1 MALRIREGA
10 VIGHETMR
18 HVDRFFGMP
27 ACLLLTALRRG
38 RGLLRGRARHARQA
52 VRRVL
57 FVQLAESGS
66 MVLADPAM
74 RDLATRSGAQL
85 YCLTFARNRASL
97 AITGT
102 VPEAH
107 VFTIRTG
114 SAREMLGD
122 AGRFLRWVRRTRI
135 DAIVDLELFS
145 CLTAVLCLLTG
156 VPRRVGFHRF
166 DGAGLY
172 RGDLYS
178 HPVAFN
184 PQLHMAQ
191 NYLLLVEALFG
202 IAVPPAPRVPVAAL
216 VPRVR
221 RREISAAELDAVRS
235 RLADCLARGADERLV
250 LVNANA
256 SALLP
261 QRRWPQ
267 GHFVALVRRVLEHF
281 TDVRILLIGADE
293 DGETTGAIT
302 AQLADPRCVDV
313 AGRFALGELPALF
326 SLGAAMVSNDSGPA
340 HFAAVTPLPVI
351 VLFGPETPVLFR
363 PLGAATVLSAGLAC
377 SPCVN
382 AGNQRRS
389 RCTDNQCMQRISV
402 DEVFAALCR
411 VLDTPVA
418 PIGAACLDDLREA
431 ADI

>member
-1 MALRIREGA
+1 M
-10 VIGHETMR
+10 IGHETMR
-18 HVDRFFGMP
+18 VVDRILGVP
-27 ACLLLTALRRG
+27 ACALLTLLRR
-38 RGLLRGRARHARQA
+38 LRGIFGGRADDPAQA
-52 VRRVL
+52 LRRVL

-74 RDLATRSGAQL
+74 RALATRSGAQL
-85 YCLTFARNRASL
+85 YCLTFAHNRASL

-102 VPEAH
+102 VPDAQ
-107 VFTIRTG
+107 VFVIRAA
-114 SAREMLGD
+114 SVFVLLGD
-122 AGRFLRWVRRTRI
+122 VWRFLFWVRRLRI

-156 VPRRVGFHRF
+156 VRRRAGFHRF
-166 DGAGLY
+166 NGAGLY
-172 RGDLYS
+172 RGDLYT

-184 PQLHMAQ
+184 AQLHIAQ
-191 NYLLLVEALFG
+191 NYLMLVEALFG
-202 IAVPPAPRVPVAAL
+202 VANAPAPRVPAALL

-221 RREISAAELDAVRS
+221 QRTVGETELAAMRN
-235 RLADCLARGADERLV
+235 RLAGCLPRGLEAGERLV

-256 SALLP
+256 SAMLP

-267 GHFVALVRRVLEHF
+267 AHFVALVRGLLERF
-281 TDVRILLIGADE
+281 ADVRVLLIGAVE
-293 DGETTGAIT
+293 DCATTAAIA

-326 SLGAAMVSNDSGPA
+326 SLSVAMVSNDSGPA

-382 AGNQRRS
+382 AGNQRRT
-389 RCTDNQCMQRISV
+389 RCTDNQCMQRIAV
-402 DEVFAALCR
+402 GEVLAALCR
-411 VLDTPVA
+411 VLEAPVA
-418 PIGAACLDDLREA
+418 TGSRARRER
-431 ADI
+431 ADA

>member
-1 MALRIREGA
+1 M
-10 VIGHETMR
+10 IGHETMR
-18 HVDRFFGMP
+18 RLDRLCGLP
-27 ACLLLTALRRG
+27 ACLLLTALRRV
-38 RGLLRGRARHARQA
+38 RGLLRGQERQARQA

-74 RDLATRSGAQL
+74 RDMTTRSGAQL
-85 YCLTFARNRASL
+85 YCLTFAQNRASL

-102 VPEAH
+102 VPDAQ
-107 VFTIRTG
+107 VFAIRTG
-114 SAREMLGD
+114 SARDMLGD
-122 AGRFLRWVRRTRI
+122 AWRFLRWVRRTRI

-166 DGAGLY
+166 NGAGLY
-172 RGDLYS
+172 RGNLYS

-191 NYLLLVEALFG
+191 NYLLLIEALFG
-202 IAVPPAPRVPVAAL
+202 GAAPPAPRVPVALL

-221 RREISAAELDAVRS
+221 RRAVSAAELALVRR
-235 RLADCLARGADERLV
+235 RLADCLSPGGGQRLV

-267 GHFVALVRRVLEHF
+267 AHFVALVRRVLEHF
-281 TDVRILLIGADE
+281 ADVRVLLIGAAE
-293 DGETTGAIT
+293 DGETTGAIA
-302 AQLADPRCVDV
+302 AQLADPRCVDG
-313 AGRFALGELPALF
+313 AGRFALDELPALF

-382 AGNQRRS
+382 AGNQRRT

-402 DEVFAALCR
+402 DAVFAALCR
-411 VLDTPVA
+411 ALDRSVA
-418 PIGAACLDDLREA
+418 ANGAACVDDVREA
-431 ADI
+431 ADA

>member
-1 MALRIREGA
+1 
-10 VIGHETMR
+10 MR
-18 HVDRFFGMP
+18 RLDRFCGMP
-27 ACLLLTALRRG
+27 ACLLLTALRRV
-38 RGLLRGRARHARQA
+38 RGLVRGQDRHGRQA

-85 YCLTFARNRASL
+85 YCLTFAHNRASL

-114 SAREMLGD
+114 SAREILGD

-156 VPRRVGFHRF
+156 VARRVGFHRF

-202 IAVPPAPRVPVAAL
+202 VATPPAPRVPTAAL
-216 VPRVR
+216 EPRVHR
-221 RREISAAELDAVRS
+221 RAISAVELDAVRK
-235 RLADCLARGADERLV
+235 RLADCLPPGAEANERLV

-267 GHFVALVRRVLEHF
+267 EHFVALVRSVLEHF
-281 TDVRILLIGADE
+281 ADVRVLLIGAAE
-293 DGETTGAIT
+293 DGATTGAIA
-302 AQLADPRCVDV
+302 AQLADSRCVDV

-326 SLGAAMVSNDSGPA
+326 SLSAVMVSNDSGPA

-363 PLGAATVLSAGLAC
+363 PLGVATVLSAGLAC

-389 RCTDNQCMQRISV
+389 RCADNQCMQRISV
-402 DEVFAALCR
+402 DEVFAALCP
-411 VLDTPVA
+411 VLEAPVV
-418 PIGAACLDDLREA
+418 PSGLACPNDLREA
-431 ADI
+431 AGV